1 MHNPMGKK
9 LITYVNHHFC
19 TQNHLNK
26 SYKEACGGIDLSIH
40 IRGCKMDVKKDLF
53 YILKHYFIYF
63 TNLFNNTPNI
73 SILIF
78 HIAQ

>member
-9 LITYVNHHFC
+9 LITYLNHHFC

-40 IRGCKMDVKKDLF
+40 IQGCKKRPILHPQALLYLF
-53 YILKHYFIYF
+53 YQ
-63 TNLFNNTPNI
+63 
-73 SILIF
+73 LI
-78 HIAQ
+78 